1 MRRWALCTPSGGPIP
16 MRFKDYIAMPKPNM
30 YQSLHT
36 TVIGPNGDPFEIQI
50 RTYEMHH
57 TAEYGIAAHWIYKES
72 GGSEI
77 SKDSSQLSWLEQIK
91 EMASD
96 NKDFLNSV
104 KIDLF
109 SDTVFVFLG
118 QRARSTSCRQ
128 APARWILPTRFIR
141 AWATAAWAPRSTR
154 RS

>member
-1 MRRWALCTPSGGPIP
+1 
-16 MRFKDYIAMPKPNM
+16 M

-77 SKDSSQLSWLEQIK
+77 SKDSTQLSWLEQIK
-91 EMASD
+91 EMQKNAVKMFWSARD
-96 NKDFLNSV
+96 ICLNSYFIQLLMKTVYNFLN
-104 KIDLF
+104 
-109 SDTVFVFLG
+109 VFFPLIPFHG
-118 QRARSTSCRQ
+118 GFNSAELAGTD
-128 APARWILPTRFIR
+128 
-141 AWATAAWAPRSTR
+141 
-154 RS
+154 